1 MPTRSL
7 IPIAFASRSLRGK
20 KPVTI
25 LAGDIGGTKT
35 NLALYRA
42 DSKSVIQLRE
52 GRYASR
58 EYKSLAEIVTQFA
71 GDEWPDRI
79 CMAVAGPVLNGKV
92 KLTNLSWELDSE
104 AMSSSLRIPVIFIN
118 DLEANAY
125 GLAGL
130 QAHELAAMHPG
141 NLSGKGNIAIIS
153 AGTGLGEAGMFYD
166 GKRYHPFATEGG
178 HCDFAPR
185 TEQDLE
191 LWRFLSRLFGHMSWE
206 RVVSGPGI
214 HAIFNFLT
222 TAEQKPV
229 PDWLQ
234 EQLRDNEDPA
244 AVISNAALNQHEP
257 VCQEALA
264 LFSRYL
270 AIESSNLVLKLKAT
284 GGCYL
289 GGGIAPKLLPLLQ
302 NGEWYQNFIDAGRM
316 KPLLQQVPVYVI
328 TNSKTA
334 LLGAA
339 YYGVYSM
346 QPGMPANEAAQPG
359 RSAN

>member
-7 IPIAFASRSLRGK
+7 ISIAFASRSLRGK

-25 LAGDIGGTKT
+25 LAGDVGGTKT

-52 GRYASR
+52 ARYASK

-71 GDEWPDRI
+71 GEEWPDRI

-92 KLTNLSWELDSE
+92 KLTNLSWELDSQ
-104 AMSSSLRIPVIFIN
+104 AMSASLRVPVIFIN

-130 QAHELAAMHPG
+130 KVHELAAIHAG
-141 NLSGKGNIAIIS
+141 DLSGKGNIAIIS
-153 AGTGLGEAGMFYD
+153 AGTGLGEAGLYYD
-166 GKRYHPFATEGG
+166 GKRHHPFAAEGG

-191 LWRFLSRLFGHMSWE
+191 LWRFLRRQFGHVSWE

-222 TAEQKPV
+222 TYEQKPV
-229 PDWLQ
+229 PAWLR
-234 EQLRDNEDPA
+234 EQMRDNEDPA

-257 VCQEALA
+257 VCEETLS

-270 AIESSNLVLKLKAT
+270 AVESSNLVLKLKAT

-302 NGEWYQNFIDAGRM
+302 NGDWYQNFIDAGRM

-339 YYGVYSM
+339 YYGVFNM
-346 QPGMPANEAAQPG
+346 QAALPTNKVPQSG
-359 RSAN
+359 RSKN